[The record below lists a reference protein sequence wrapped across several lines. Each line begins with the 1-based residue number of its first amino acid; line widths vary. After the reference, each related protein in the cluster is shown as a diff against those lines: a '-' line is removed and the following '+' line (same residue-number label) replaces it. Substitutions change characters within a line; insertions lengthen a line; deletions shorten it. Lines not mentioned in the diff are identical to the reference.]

1 MENAVI
7 IGIGFGVFMTLL
19 LLACFYRQD
28 ADNLA
33 EENYKLRENNEYL
46 KSLLKKRHNALTEKD
61 LNILI
66 KEIENPRKPSD
77 ELLKAAHKQNTH
89 EQQL

>member
-1 MENAVI
+1 MINLIIIIFFFLLFIAVLLA
-7 IGIGFGVFMTLL
+7 GVF
-19 LLACFYRQD
+19 YRHD
-28 ADNLA
+28 SDRLA